1 LKPKILIVGN
11 AVVGSNIL
19 DLLGKQLELIK
30 IDSSELLS
38 NATNLKDVSALWIH
52 FDTFLDKS
60 FLNKISHI
68 PYLISTTTGLTHI
81 SKEIQDHYGTNLIS
95 LRNRISLLS
104 KVTSTAEHAWSLI
117 MHWNNNISEAFDS
130 VEKGNWERKN
140 FFRHQQL
147 SGRTLSVI
155 GFGRLGK
162 MVANFGVAFKM
173 NVLIYEI
180 ESEAIKQAENS
191 NFKIVKSLGDLFT
204 DSDIVSINASYNVG
218 DKPIITKEVLS
229 SIKKS
234 MLLVNTARA
243 GLVNEQSII
252 EEINCRPFLHYYT
265 DVLSCEENGT
275 NLQNSEI
282 WKISIQS
289 ERIKITPHLGGA
301 NLEAAMLC
309 ESELLNEFLKRIG
322 LQDK

>member
-1 LKPKILIVGN
+1 MKPRVLIVGD
-11 AVVGSNIL
+11 AIVDSNIL
-19 DLLGKQLELIK
+19 DLLGKQLEVIK
-30 IDSSELLS
+30 IDSNELLS
-38 NATNLKDVSALWIH
+38 NLTNLKDVSALWIH

-81 SKEIQDHYGTNLIS
+81 SKEIQDHYGTKLIS

-117 MHWNNNISEAFDS
+117 MHWNNNLSEAFNS

-147 SGRTLSVI
+147 SGRTLGVI

-180 ESEAIKQAENS
+180 EKGAIKQAENL
-191 NFKIVKSLGDLFT
+191 NFKVVKSLGDLFT
-204 DSDIVSINASYNVG
+204 ESDIVSIHASYNVG
-218 DKPIITKEVLS
+218 DKSIITKEVLS
-229 SIKKS
+229 LIKKS
-234 MLLVNTARA
+234 MLLVNTSRA

-252 EEINCRPFLHYYT
+252 EEIDHRPFLHYYT

-275 NLQNSEI
+275 NLRNSEL
-282 WKISIQS
+282 WKFSILS

-301 NLEAAMLC
+301 NLEAAVLC
-309 ESELLNEFLKRIG
+309 ESELLIEFLKRIEP
-322 LQDK
+322 QDK

>member
-1 LKPKILIVGN
+1 LIVGD
-11 AVVGSNIL
+11 AIVGSNIL
-19 DLLGKQLELIK
+19 DLLGKQLEVIR
-30 IDSSELLS
+30 IDSNELLS
-38 NATNLKDVSALWIH
+38 KVTDLKDISALWIH

-81 SKEIQDHYGTNLIS
+81 AKEIQDHYGTNLIS

-104 KVTSTAEHAWSLI
+104 NVTSTAEHAWSLI
-117 MHWNNNISEAFDS
+117 MHWNNNITEAFNS
-130 VEKGNWERKN
+130 VGKGNWERKN

-147 SGRTLSVI
+147 SGRTLGVI

-162 MVANFGVAFKM
+162 MVANFGVCFKM

-180 ESEAIKQAENS
+180 EKEAIKQAENS
-191 NFKIVKSLGDLFT
+191 NFIVVKSLGTLFA
-204 DSDIVSINASYNVG
+204 DSDIVSINASYNIG
-218 DKPIITKEVLS
+218 DKPIITKEILS
-229 SIKKS
+229 LIKKS

-243 GLVNEQSII
+243 GLVNEKSII
-252 EEINCRPFLHYYT
+252 EEINRRPFLHYYT

-275 NLQNSEI
+275 NLRNSEI
-282 WKISIQS
+282 WKFSILS

-309 ESELLNEFLKRIG
+309 ESELLTEFLKRIE